1 MARHGLRTRP
11 PGGDPRAADGNEEE
25 AADGV
30 GRRIPSVPIPHHTH
44 ILLAHARAPYS
55 PPRLRN
61 GSFAHASRSGGQRNF
76 LELQALHPAQPPAPV
91 LYSDCTLLYT
101 GRSLDPRNIT
111 GAQRASSARS
121 VSPLVCSSD
130 CVPASPPYACSSPSH
145 ANRSTGQR
153 NTTQSSTVLLARPVC
168 PHVCD
173 SDGAR
178 ATPAH
183 RETTAH
189 FTAIGMPAQQ
199 HCDSFRFRLSLIHI

>member
-11 PGGDPRAADGNEEE
+11 PGGDWRAADGEDEED
-25 AADGV
+25 ADGD

-44 ILLAHARAPYS
+44 ILLARVHAPYS

-61 GSFAHASRSGGQRNF
+61 GSFAHASRSGGPRNL

-91 LYSDCTLLYT
+91 LYSDCTLLHT
-101 GRSLDPRNIT
+101 G
-111 GAQRASSARS
+111 
-121 VSPLVCSSD
+121 
-130 CVPASPPYACSSPSH
+130 
-145 ANRSTGQR
+145 RSTGQR

-183 RETTAH
+183 REILAR
-189 FTAIGMPAQQ
+189 PSPPCQPSCSQ
-199 HCDSFRFRLSLIHI
+199 PPPPPRRSLV

>member
-11 PGGDPRAADGNEEE
+11 PGGDPRAADVDDEED
-25 AADGV
+25 ADGD

-44 ILLAHARAPYS
+44 ILLARVHAPYS
-55 PPRLRN
+55 PPRLRK
-61 GSFAHASRSGGQRNF
+61 GSSAHASRSDGQRNL
-76 LELQALHPAQPPAPV
+76 LELQALHPAQPSAPV
-91 LYSDCTLLYT
+91 LYSDCTLLHT
-101 GRSLDPRNIT
+101 GRSTGQRNT
-111 GAQRASSARS
+111 TQSSTVLLARPVCPHVCDSDSAR
-121 VSPLVCSSD
+121 
-130 CVPASPPYACSSPSH
+130 VPASPPYACSSPSH

-183 RETTAH
+183 REILAR
-189 FTAIGMPAQQ
+189 PSPPCQPSCSQ
-199 HCDSFRFRLSLIHI
+199 PPPPPRRSLV